1 MLSIF
6 SVKMIS
12 VAVSELAAL
21 LALAVAQ
28 WKKKAAETFCG
39 IISVHIMHSPPD
51 AINGKMKRILA
62 IKFDQK
68 DLVKR

>member
-12 VAVSELAAL
+12 VAVSVLVAL
-21 LALAVAQ
+21 LVWVAAQ
-28 WKKKAAETFCG
+28 WKKKVDATFCG

-51 AINGKMKRILA
+51 AINGKMTRILA

-68 DLVKR
+68 DLVKP